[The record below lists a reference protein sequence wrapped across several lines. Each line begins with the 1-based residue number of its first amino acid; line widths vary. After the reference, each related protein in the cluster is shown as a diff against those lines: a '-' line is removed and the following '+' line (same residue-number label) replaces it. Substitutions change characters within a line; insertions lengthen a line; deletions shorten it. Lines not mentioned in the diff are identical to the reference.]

1 MRREL
6 EKLRKEN
13 AALAGK
19 VREGRSAIANTE
31 QLIAAAVDNWK
42 VRPKIEPCNLKLN
55 KEDNDVM
62 VLLYFMILYHV

>member
-13 AALAGK
+13 AALAER

-31 QLIAAAVDNWK
+31 QRITAAVDGWK
-42 VRPKIEPCNLKLN
+42 VRAEENTCNLKLSGKN
-55 KEDNDVM
+55 NYII
-62 VLLYFMILYHV
+62 LLSHYII